1 MSFLTRHPSACAC
14 ARTISVFPFTSLMSN
29 VGGFR
34 QRADQR
40 WEEAPSAH
48 QSKIEC
54 APVQCA
60 CVAAPS
66 VLYLLQP
73 IYHSSR
79 IRGRSAENRESVV
92 VPSNVARER
101 DLEKKKEGDN
111 RKKGKRN
118 CLLYGIT
125 CRTSGGGEGCRV
137 HPAFTA
143 KSSIHSSVN
152 SLS

>member
-1 MSFLTRHPSACAC
+1 MVLPAEQVGAARGVVCIRHSPPNLPTRLP
-14 ARTISVFPFTSLMSN
+14 
-29 VGGFR
+29 
-34 QRADQR
+34 
-40 WEEAPSAH
+40 PSAH